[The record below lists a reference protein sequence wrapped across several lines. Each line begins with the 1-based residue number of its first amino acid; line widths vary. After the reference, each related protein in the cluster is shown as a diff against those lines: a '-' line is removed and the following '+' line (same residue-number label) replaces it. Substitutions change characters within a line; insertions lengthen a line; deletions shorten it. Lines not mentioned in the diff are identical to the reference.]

1 MGLYSAAKYGVDAY
15 GQFSKIDYYAEP
27 FISKAVDYTKVQL
40 TWVEPSGDNISEFR
54 ILRSNDGFPE
64 TPEDGR
70 LIYSYTSSTNIKLTD
85 YLDGEEPLNP
95 VPSGKFVYYRIW
107 VKVLSAT
114 NVWRVAGDTFTLV
127 PIKHSSLAPDQTTLV
142 DTKNKLLDILP
153 RVYTTSTQSP
163 IDEVD
168 PNSELAIF
176 LDAFAF
182 ELDIALTYADLLLP
196 TDTWQY
202 VSPEIL
208 TLQSAQFGIELE
220 PYIATKQQR
229 KLVRNAVSINKNK
242 GTLRG
247 IESFVES
254 YTGFAPTVT
263 SSPNLVLS
271 TQDSTFTKGVG
282 FWKAIGNATIATEI
296 TVPGVSESIEPYV
309 ENNGY
314 VAKITINTIGSKI
327 VNGNEK
333 PVTQGTP
340 VFPGTA
346 YTFSGYGRSA
356 SGDIGVKGYVTWYD
370 INGNYIEI
378 DPPRTFIQT
387 PQLIGDSDW
396 ERFEFVGRS
405 PGVTDGILAYS
416 INSGALT
423 FYLESI
429 NSLVRGETIVVSGI
443 STAINGIYQI
453 AANGITPETIN
464 QLTVLTAEAN
474 TSGLVSCDGLL
485 QEANPEIET
494 FDPLSPVA
502 GRVVM
507 GGAIVSGVATVTFAG
522 AHGLNVGD
530 KIIVQ
535 AMSTAFSFGVHTITA
550 KTTNTVTFQIYNPY
564 TPIPN
569 TTLNESFSVTSVPY
583 GFAVKLIAG
592 EIQGIVPDAYYAS
605 FELEFATTGTL
616 YLDLLQMATFDVP
629 EYHQP
634 RAVEIFLNPNKTNFL
649 PQPGIV
655 SPSGTATITIASPS
669 VVTKATHGLSNG
681 QKVFF
686 TTTGALPTGITAN
699 NRYYV
704 RNATTNTFN
713 LSSTLS
719 GSLVATSGT
728 QSGIHSLL
736 KTTWDVTAT
745 DYKAYNREGTSGEL
759 VDESAALTGAGFV
772 LLVDETGGNDAV
784 VEATSA
790 PLNTG
795 KFVTASVYLKAYGTT
810 TGDLTLSLEAI
821 DSADDS
827 LLEITSETQVTLTDS
842 WERYSTTLFIPTDDR
857 ETIVVKMSLVSDG
870 NIKFWLDRAQVE
882 ESFRPTDYFA
892 GSDVAGEASAES
904 AFWEGAQYGSPSH
917 QYANFDQ
924 KIDRLR
930 AQLPNYLPTNL
941 SFLIRWYGGGVA
953 KPII

>member
-1 MGLYSAAKYGVDAY
+1 MGLYSAAKYGIDAY

-40 TWVEPSGDNISEFR
+40 TWVEPSGDALDEFR

-70 LIYSYTSSTNIKLTD
+70 LIYSYNSTTNIRLTE

-127 PIKHSSLAPDQTTLV
+127 PSKHSSFAPDNTTLV

-182 ELDIALTYADLLLP
+182 ELDTALTYADLLLP
-196 TDTWQY
+196 VSSWQY
-202 VSPEIL
+202 ISPEIL
-208 TLQSAQFGIELE
+208 TLQSNQFGIEVE

-229 KLVRNAVSINKNK
+229 KLVRNAISIYQNK
-242 GTLRG
+242 GTLTG
-247 IESFVES
+247 IGAFVES

-271 TQDSTFTKGVG
+271 TQDSTFTNGVG
-282 FWKAIGNATIATEI
+282 FWKAIGNATIVPETTI
-296 TVPGVSESIEPYV
+296 PGVSESIEPYI

-314 VAKITINTIGSKI
+314 VAKITINEIGSKV

-340 VFPGTA
+340 VLPGTA
-346 YTFSGYGRSA
+346 YIFSGYGRSA
-356 SGDIGVKGYVTWYD
+356 SGTIGVKGYASWYD
-370 INGNYIEI
+370 IDGNFIEV

-387 PQLIGDSDW
+387 PVPISDSSW
-396 ERFEFVGRS
+396 QKFQVPARS
-405 PGVTDGILAYS
+405 PGVTGRILAYS
-416 INSGALT
+416 IASGALT

-429 NSLVRGETIVVSGI
+429 SSLVRGETIVVSGI
-443 STAINGIYQI
+443 SDEIDGVYQI
-453 AANGITPETIN
+453 EANGITPETVN
-464 QLTVLTAEAN
+464 QLTVATSESN
-474 TSGLVSCDGLL
+474 TSGLVSCDGFL
-485 QEANPEIET
+485 QEANPSFEAI
-494 FDPLSPVA
+494 PLI
-502 GRVVM
+502 VM
-507 GGAIVSGVATVTFAG
+507 GGEIVDGLATVTFA
-522 AHGLNVGD
+522 APHGLTDGD
-530 KIIVQ
+530 KIVIQ
-535 AMSTAFSFGVHTITA
+535 AMSTSFSFGMHTILSA
-550 KTTNTVTFQIYNPY
+550 PTTTTVTFRIYNPY
-564 TPIPN
+564 TPTPN
-569 TTLNESFSVTSVPY
+569 TTLDESFTITGVPY
-583 GFAVKLIAG
+583 GAAVQLIPG
-592 EIQGIVPDAYYAS
+592 EIEGIVPEAYYAS
-605 FELEFATTGTL
+605 FELEFATTGIL
-616 YLDLLQMATFDVP
+616 YLDLLQLATFNVP

-649 PQPGIV
+649 LNPGF
-655 SPSGTATITIASPS
+655 
-669 VVTKATHGLSNG
+669 HED
-681 QKVFF
+681 
-686 TTTGALPTGITAN
+686 
-699 NRYYV
+699 
-704 RNATTNTFN
+704 
-713 LSSTLS
+713 TLDD
-719 GSLVATSGT
+719 
-728 QSGIHSLL
+728 
-736 KTTWDVTAT
+736 TWDVTAT
-745 DYKAYNREGTSGEL
+745 DYGSYDRTGTGP
-759 VDESAALTGAGFV
+759 ALTGDGFV
-772 LLVDETGGNDAV
+772 LLVDENDGNDAI
-784 VEATSA
+784 VESTSA
-790 PLNTG
+790 PINTG
-795 KFVTASVYLKAYGTT
+795 KFVTASVYLKAYGET

-827 LLEITSETQVTLTDS
+827 SLGITSETQVTLTNS
-842 WERYSTTLFIPTDDR
+842 WERYSTTIFVPTDDR
-857 ETIVVKMSLVSDG
+857 RTIVAKMSLVSDG
-870 NIKFWLDRAQVE
+870 DIKFWLDRAQVE

-892 GSDVAGEASAES
+892 GSDVEGEASAES
-904 AFWEGAQYGSPSH
+904 AFWEGEQYESPSH

-930 AQLPNYLPTNL
+930 AQLPKYLPTNL

-953 KPII
+953 KPIV

>member
-1 MGLYSAAKYGVDAY
+1 MGLYSAAKYGIDVY
-15 GQFSKIDYYAEP
+15 GQLSKLDYYAEP

-40 TWVEPSGDNISEFR
+40 TWVQPSGEIVEFR

-114 NVWRVAGDTFTLV
+114 NVWRVAGDTVTLV
-127 PIKHSSLAPDQTTLV
+127 PIRHSSFAPDKTTLV

-176 LDAFAF
+176 LDAFSF

-196 TDTWQY
+196 VSSWQY
-202 VSPEIL
+202 ISPEIL
-208 TLQSAQFGIELE
+208 NLQSTQFGIEVE

-229 KLVRNAVSINKNK
+229 KLVRNAISVYQNK
-242 GTLRG
+242 GTLKG
-247 IESFVES
+247 IETFVES
-254 YTGFAPTVT
+254 YTGYAPTVT
-263 SSPNLVLS
+263 SSPNLILS

-282 FWKAIGNATIATEI
+282 FWRAIGNATISPET
-296 TVPGVSESIEPYV
+296 TVPGVPESIEPYI

-314 VAKITINTIGSKI
+314 VAKVVVNQIGSKI
-327 VNGNEK
+327 VNGEER

-346 YTFSGYGRSA
+346 YTFSGYGKSA
-356 SGDIGVKGYVTWYD
+356 SGDVGVKGYVTWYD
-370 INGNYIEI
+370 IDGNYIEI
-378 DPPRTFIQT
+378 DPPRTFVQT

-396 ERFEFVGRS
+396 ERFEFIGRS
-405 PGVTDGILAYS
+405 PGVTERIVAYS
-416 INSGALT
+416 INTGVLT

-429 NSLVRGETIVVSGI
+429 NTMIRGETIVVSGI
-443 STAINGIYQI
+443 SEAIDGIYQI
-453 AANGITPETIN
+453 EGNGITPETVN
-464 QLTVLTAEAN
+464 QLTVATIESN
-474 TSGLVSCDGLL
+474 TSGLVSCEGLL
-485 QEANPEIET
+485 QEANPNFENVP
-494 FDPLSPVA
+494 F
-502 GRVVM
+502 VVM
-507 GGAIVSGVATVTFAG
+507 GGDIVNGVATVAFATP
-522 AHGLNVGD
+522 HGLTAGD
-530 KIIVQ
+530 KIVIQ
-535 AMSTAFSFGVHTITA
+535 AMSTAFSFGMHTITSVTS
-550 KTTNTVTFQIYNPY
+550 TTATFQIYNPY

-569 TTLNESFSVTSVPY
+569 TTLDESFSVTGVPY
-583 GFAVKLIAG
+583 GFALKLIPD
-592 EIQGIVPDAYYAS
+592 EIQEIVPNAYYAS
-605 FELEFATTGTL
+605 FELEFTTTGTL

-634 RAVEIFLNPNKTNFL
+634 RAVEIFLNPNKTNYL
-649 PQPGIV
+649 LNPGF
-655 SPSGTATITIASPS
+655 
-669 VVTKATHGLSNG
+669 ND
-681 QKVFF
+681 
-686 TTTGALPTGITAN
+686 TTLN
-699 NRYYV
+699 D
-704 RNATTNTFN
+704 
-713 LSSTLS
+713 
-719 GSLVATSGT
+719 
-728 QSGIHSLL
+728 
-736 KTTWDVTAT
+736 TWDITAT
-745 DYKAYNREGTSGEL
+745 DYGAYDREGTGGEL
-759 VDESAALTGAGFV
+759 EDESPALSGAGFV
-772 LLVDETGGNDAV
+772 LLVDENDGNDAI
-784 VEATSA
+784 VESTSA

-795 KFVTASVYLKAYGTT
+795 KFVTASVYLKSYGNT

-827 LLEITSETQVTLTDS
+827 LLGINSETQITLTNS
-842 WERYSTTLFIPTDDR
+842 WERYSTTLFIPSDDR

-870 NIKFWLDRAQVE
+870 DIKFWLDRAQVE

-892 GSDVAGEASAES
+892 GADVEGEASPES
-904 AFWEGAQYGSPSH
+904 AFWEGAQYESPSH

-930 AQLPNYLPTNL
+930 AQLPHYLPTNL

>member
-1 MGLYSAAKYGVDAY
+1 MGIYSAAKYGVDVY
-15 GQFSKIDYYAEP
+15 GQLSKIDYYAEP
-27 FISKAVDYTKVQL
+27 FISKAVDYNKVQL
-40 TWVEPSGDNISEFR
+40 TWVEPSGEIVEFR
-54 ILRSNDGFPE
+54 VLRSNDGFPE
-64 TPEDGR
+64 TPEDGK

-127 PIKHSSLAPDQTTLV
+127 PIKHSSFAPDQTTLV

-196 TDTWQY
+196 VSSWQY
-202 VSPEIL
+202 ISPEIL
-208 TLQSAQFGIELE
+208 TLQSTQFGIEVE

-229 KLVRNAVSINKNK
+229 KLVRNAFSIYQNK
-242 GTLRG
+242 GTLEG
-247 IESFVES
+247 IEAFVES
-254 YTGFAPTVT
+254 YTGYAPTVT
-263 SSPNLVLS
+263 SSPNLILS

-282 FWKAIGNATIATEI
+282 FWKAVGNATISSET
-296 TVPGVSESIEPYV
+296 TVPGVPESTEPYT

-314 VAKITINTIGSKI
+314 VAKVVVNQIGSKI
-327 VNGNEK
+327 VNGEDR

-340 VFPGTA
+340 VTPGTS
-346 YTFSGYGRSA
+346 YTFSGYGKSA
-356 SGDIGVKGYVTWYD
+356 SGNIGVKGYVTWYD

-405 PGVTDGILAYS
+405 PGVTERVLAYS
-416 INSGALT
+416 INTGVLT

-429 NSLVRGETIVVSGI
+429 NTMVRGETIVISGI
-443 STAINGIYQI
+443 SEAIDGVYQI
-453 AANGITPETIN
+453 EGNGITPETVN
-464 QLTVLTAEAN
+464 QLTVATSESNTA
-474 TSGLVSCDGLL
+474 GLVSCDGLL
-485 QEANPEIET
+485 QEANPSFAAI
-494 FDPLSPVA
+494 PLI
-502 GRVVM
+502 VM
-507 GGAIVSGVATVTFAG
+507 GGEIVDGLATVTFATP
-522 AHGLNVGD
+522 HGLIAGN
-530 KIIVQ
+530 KIVIQ
-535 AMSTAFSFGVHTITA
+535 AMSTAFSFGMHTILSA
-550 KTTNTVTFQIYNPY
+550 PTTTTVTFRIYNPY

-569 TTLNESFSVTSVPY
+569 NTLDESFSVTGVPY
-583 GFAVKLIAG
+583 GAAVKLIPG
-592 EIQGIVPDAYYAS
+592 EIEEIVPDAYYAS
-605 FELEFATTGTL
+605 FELEFTTTGTL

-634 RAVEIFLNPNKTNFL
+634 RAVEIFLNPNKTNYL
-649 PQPGIV
+649 LQPGIV
-655 SPSGTATITIASPS
+655 SPSGTATITVASPA
-669 VVTKATHGLSNG
+669 VVTKATHGFSNG

-713 LSSTLS
+713 ISSTLT
-719 GSLVATSGT
+719 GSLVATTGT
-728 QSGIHSLL
+728 QSGTHSLL

-745 DYKAYNREGTSGEL
+745 DYKAYNREGTGGEL
-759 VDESAALTGAGFV
+759 VDESAALIGAGFV

-784 VEATSA
+784 VESISA
-790 PLNTG
+790 PLTTG
-795 KFVTASVYLKAYGTT
+795 KFVTASVYLKSYGNTA
-810 TGDLTLSLEAI
+810 GELTLSLEAI
-821 DSADDS
+821 DSADNS
-827 LLEITSETQVTLTDS
+827 LLGIDSETQITLTNS
-842 WERYSTTLFIPTDDR
+842 WERYSTTLFIPQDSI

-892 GSDVAGEASAES
+892 GAEVEGEASPES
-904 AFWEGAQYGSPSH
+904 AFWEGAQYNSPSR

>member
-1 MGLYSAAKYGVDAY
+1 MGLYSAAKYGIDVY
-15 GQFSKIDYYAEP
+15 GQLSKLDYYAEP

-40 TWVEPSGDNISEFR
+40 TWVQPSGEIVEFR

-114 NVWRVAGDTFTLV
+114 NVWRVAGDTVTLV
-127 PIKHSSLAPDQTTLV
+127 PIRHSSFAPDKTTLV

-176 LDAFAF
+176 LDAFSF

-196 TDTWQY
+196 VSSWQY
-202 VSPEIL
+202 ISPEIL
-208 TLQSAQFGIELE
+208 NLQSTQFGIEVE

-229 KLVRNAVSINKNK
+229 KLVRNAISVYQNK
-242 GTLRG
+242 GTLKG
-247 IESFVES
+247 IETFVES
-254 YTGFAPTVT
+254 YTGYAPTVT
-263 SSPNLVLS
+263 SSPNLILS

-282 FWKAIGNATIATEI
+282 FWRAIGNATISPET
-296 TVPGVSESIEPYV
+296 TVPGVPESVEPYI

-314 VAKITINTIGSKI
+314 VAKVVVNQIGSKI
-327 VNGNEK
+327 VNGEER

-346 YTFSGYGRSA
+346 YTFSGYGKSA
-356 SGDIGVKGYVTWYD
+356 SGDVGVKGYVTWYD
-370 INGNYIEI
+370 IDGNYIEI
-378 DPPRTFIQT
+378 DPPRTFVQT

-396 ERFEFVGRS
+396 ERFEFIGRS
-405 PGVTDGILAYS
+405 PGVTERIVSYS
-416 INSGALT
+416 INSGVLT

-429 NSLVRGETIVVSGI
+429 NTMVRGETIVVSGI
-443 STAINGIYQI
+443 SEAIDGIYQI
-453 AANGITPETIN
+453 EGNGITPETVN
-464 QLTVLTAEAN
+464 QLTVATIESN
-474 TSGLVSCDGLL
+474 TSGLVSCEGLL
-485 QEANPEIET
+485 QEANPNFENVP
-494 FDPLSPVA
+494 F
-502 GRVVM
+502 VVM
-507 GGAIVSGVATVTFAG
+507 GGDIVNGVATVAFATP
-522 AHGLNVGD
+522 HGLTAGD
-530 KIIVQ
+530 KIVIQ
-535 AMSTAFSFGVHTITA
+535 AMSTAFSFGMHTITSVTS
-550 KTTNTVTFQIYNPY
+550 TTATFQIYNPY

-569 TTLNESFSVTSVPY
+569 TTLDESFSVTGVPY
-583 GFAVKLIAG
+583 GFALKLIPG
-592 EIQGIVPDAYYAS
+592 EIQEIVPNAYYAS
-605 FELEFATTGTL
+605 FELEFTTTGTL

-634 RAVEIFLNPNKTNFL
+634 RAVEIFLNPNKTNYL
-649 PQPGIV
+649 LNPGF
-655 SPSGTATITIASPS
+655 
-669 VVTKATHGLSNG
+669 ND
-681 QKVFF
+681 
-686 TTTGALPTGITAN
+686 TTLN
-699 NRYYV
+699 D
-704 RNATTNTFN
+704 
-713 LSSTLS
+713 
-719 GSLVATSGT
+719 
-728 QSGIHSLL
+728 
-736 KTTWDVTAT
+736 TWDITAT
-745 DYKAYNREGTSGEL
+745 DYGAYDREGTGGEL
-759 VDESAALTGAGFV
+759 EDESPALSGAGFV
-772 LLVDETGGNDAV
+772 LLVDENDGNDAI
-784 VEATSA
+784 VESTSA

-795 KFVTASVYLKAYGTT
+795 KFVTASVYLKGYGDT

-827 LLEITSETQVTLTDS
+827 LLGINSETQITLTNS
-842 WERYSTTLFIPTDDR
+842 WERYSTTLFIPSDDR

-870 NIKFWLDRAQVE
+870 DIKFWLDRAQVE

-892 GSDVAGEASAES
+892 GADVEGEASPES
-904 AFWEGAQYGSPSH
+904 AFWEGAQYESPSH

-930 AQLPNYLPTNL
+930 AQLPHYLPTNL

>member
-40 TWVEPSGDNISEFR
+40 TWVEPSGDDITEFR

-70 LIYSYTSSTNIKLTD
+70 LIYSYTSSTNVKLTD

-107 VKVLSAT
+107 VKVLSTT

-127 PIKHSSLAPDQTTLV
+127 PFKHSSFAPDQTTLV

-168 PNSELAIF
+168 PNSELSIF

-208 TLQSAQFGIELE
+208 TLQSSQFGIEVE

-229 KLVRNAVSINKNK
+229 KLVRNASSINKNK

-247 IESFVES
+247 IETFIES

-263 SSPNLVLS
+263 SSPNLILS
-271 TQDSTFTKGVG
+271 TQDSTFTNGVG
-282 FWKAIGNATIATEI
+282 FWKTIGNATIAPES
-296 TVPGVSESIEPYV
+296 TVLGVSESVEPYV

-314 VAKITINTIGSKI
+314 VAKITINEIGSKI

-340 VFPGTA
+340 VFPGTS
-346 YTFSGYGRSA
+346 YTFSGYGKSE
-356 SGDIGVKGYVTWYD
+356 SDDIGVKGYASWYD
-370 INGNYIEI
+370 LDGNFIEV
-378 DPPRTFIQT
+378 DPPRTFVQT

-396 ERFEFVGRS
+396 EKFEFVGRS
-405 PGVTDGILAYS
+405 PGVTDVILAYS

-423 FYLESI
+423 FYLNSI
-429 NSLVRGETIVVSGI
+429 NIMVRGETIVVSGI
-443 STAINGIYQI
+443 SDEIDGVYQI
-453 AANGITPETIN
+453 EANGITPETVN
-464 QLTVLTAEAN
+464 QLTVATSESN
-474 TSGLVSCDGLL
+474 TVGLVSCDGLL
-485 QEANPEIET
+485 QEANPSFEAVP
-494 FDPLSPVA
+494 F
-502 GRVVM
+502 VVM
-507 GGAIVSGVATVTFAG
+507 GGEIVDGVATVTFATP
-522 AHGLNVGD
+522 HGLTAGD
-530 KIIVQ
+530 KIVIQ
-535 AMSTAFSFGVHTITA
+535 AMSTSFSFGMHTITSVTS
-550 KTTNTVTFQIYNPY
+550 TTATFQIYNPN

-569 TTLNESFSVTSVPY
+569 TTLDESFSVTGVPY
-583 GFAVKLIAG
+583 GFALQLIPG
-592 EIQGIVPDAYYAS
+592 EIEGIVSKAYYAS
-605 FELEFATTGTL
+605 FELEFTDTGTL
-616 YLDLLQMATFDVP
+616 YLDLLQMATANIP

-649 PQPGIV
+649 LNPGF
-655 SPSGTATITIASPS
+655 
-669 VVTKATHGLSNG
+669 HED
-681 QKVFF
+681 
-686 TTTGALPTGITAN
+686 
-699 NRYYV
+699 
-704 RNATTNTFN
+704 
-713 LSSTLS
+713 TL
-719 GSLVATSGT
+719 AD
-728 QSGIHSLL
+728 
-736 KTTWDVTAT
+736 TWDITAT
-745 DYKAYNREGTSGEL
+745 DYGSYDREGIGGEL
-759 VDESAALTGAGFV
+759 DDESPALNGAGFV
-772 LLVDETGGNDAV
+772 LLVDENEGNDAI
-784 VEATSA
+784 VESTSA
-790 PLNTG
+790 PINTG

-810 TGDLTLSLEAI
+810 TGDLTFSLEAI

-827 LLEITSETQVTLTDS
+827 LLEITSETQVTLTNS
-842 WERYSTTLFIPTDDR
+842 WERYSTTIFVPTDDR

-870 NIKFWLDRAQVE
+870 DIKFWLDRAQVE

-892 GSDVAGEASAES
+892 GSDVEGEASAES
-904 AFWEGAQYGSPSH
+904 AFWEGEQYESPSH

-930 AQLPNYLPTNL
+930 AQLPKYLPTNL

>member
-1 MGLYSAAKYGVDAY
+1 MGLYSAAKYGIDVY
-15 GQFSKIDYYAEP
+15 GQLSKIDYYAEP

-40 TWVEPSGDNISEFR
+40 TWVEPSGEVVEFR

-114 NVWRVAGDTFTLV
+114 NVWRIAGDTFTLV
-127 PIKHSSLAPDQTTLV
+127 PIKHSSFAPDQTTLV

-196 TDTWQY
+196 VSSWQY
-202 VSPEIL
+202 IGPEIL
-208 TLQSAQFGIELE
+208 NLQSTQFGIEVE

-229 KLVRNAVSINKNK
+229 KLVRNAISMYQNK
-242 GTLRG
+242 GTLKG
-247 IESFVES
+247 IETFVES
-254 YTGFAPTVT
+254 YTGYAPTVT
-263 SSPNLVLS
+263 SSPNLILS
-271 TQDSTFTKGVG
+271 TQDSTFTNGVG
-282 FWKAIGNATIATEI
+282 FWRAIGNATISPET
-296 TVPGVSESIEPYV
+296 TVPGVQESVEPYI

-314 VAKITINTIGSKI
+314 VAKITVNTIGSKI
-327 VNGNEK
+327 VNGNER

-346 YTFSGYGRSA
+346 YTFSGYGKSA
-356 SGDIGVKGYVTWYD
+356 SGNIGVKGYVTWYD
-370 INGNYIEI
+370 IDGNYIEI

-405 PGVTDGILAYS
+405 PGVTERILSYS
-416 INSGALT
+416 ITSGVLT
-423 FYLESI
+423 FYLESV
-429 NSLVRGETIVVSGI
+429 NTMVRGETIVVSGI
-443 STAINGIYQI
+443 STAIDGIYQI
-453 AANGITPETIN
+453 EANGITPETLN
-464 QLTVLTAEAN
+464 QLTVATIESNTA
-474 TSGLVSCDGLL
+474 GLVSCEGLL
-485 QEANPEIET
+485 QEANPSFEAVP
-494 FDPLSPVA
+494 FA
-502 GRVVM
+502 VM
-507 GGAIVSGVATVTFAG
+507 GGDIVNGVATVAFATP
-522 AHGLNVGD
+522 HGLTVGD
-530 KIIVQ
+530 KIVIQ
-535 AMSTAFSFGVHTITA
+535 AMSTAFSFGMHTITSVTS
-550 KTTNTVTFQIYNPY
+550 TTATFQIYNPY
-564 TPIPN
+564 TAIPN
-569 TTLNESFSVTSVPY
+569 TTLDESFSVTGVPY
-583 GFAVKLIAG
+583 GAAVQLIPG
-592 EIQGIVPDAYYAS
+592 EIEGIVTEAYYAS

-649 PQPGIV
+649 LQPGIV
-655 SPSGTATITIASPS
+655 SPSGTATITVASPA
-669 VVTKATHGLSNG
+669 VVTKAAHGFSNG

-699 NRYYV
+699 SRYYV
-704 RNATTNTFN
+704 RNVTTNTFN

-728 QSGIHSLL
+728 QSGTHSVL
-736 KTTWDVTAT
+736 KTIWDVTAT
-745 DYKAYNREGTSGEL
+745 DYKAYNREGTGGEL
-759 VDESAALTGAGFV
+759 IDESPALIDAGFV

-784 VEATSA
+784 VESTSA

-827 LLEITSETQVTLTDS
+827 SLEITSETQVTLTDS
-842 WERYSTTLFIPTDDR
+842 WERYSTTIFVPTDDR

-930 AQLPNYLPTNL
+930 AQLPHYLPTNL

>member
-1 MGLYSAAKYGVDAY
+1 MGLYSAAKYGIDVY
-15 GQFSKIDYYAEP
+15 GQLSKIDYYAEP
-27 FISKAVDYTKVQL
+27 FISKAVDYNKVQL
-40 TWVEPSGDNISEFR
+40 TWVEPSGEIVEFR
-54 ILRSNDGFPE
+54 VLRSNDGFPE

-70 LIYSYTSSTNIKLTD
+70 LIYSYTSSTNIKLTE

-127 PIKHSSLAPDQTTLV
+127 PIKHSSFAPDQTTLV

-176 LDAFAF
+176 LDAFSF

-196 TDTWQY
+196 VSSWQY
-202 VSPEIL
+202 ISPEIL
-208 TLQSAQFGIELE
+208 ALQSTQFGIEVE

-229 KLVRNAVSINKNK
+229 KLVRNAISIYQNK
-242 GTLRG
+242 GTLKG
-247 IESFVES
+247 IEAFVES
-254 YTGFAPTVT
+254 YTGYAPTIT

-271 TQDSTFTKGVG
+271 TQDSTFTNGVG
-282 FWKAIGNATIATEI
+282 FWKAIGNATISPET
-296 TVPGVSESIEPYV
+296 TVPGVLESVEPYI

-314 VAKITINTIGSKI
+314 VAKITINTVGSKI
-327 VNGNEK
+327 VNGNTK

-340 VFPGTA
+340 VTPGTA
-346 YTFSGYGRSA
+346 YTFSGYGKSV
-356 SGDIGVKGYVTWYD
+356 SGNIGVKGYVTWYD
-370 INGNYIEI
+370 IDGNYIEV

-405 PGVTDGILAYS
+405 PGVTERILSYS
-416 INSGALT
+416 INSGVLT

-429 NSLVRGETIVVSGI
+429 NTMVRGETIVVSGI
-443 STAINGIYQI
+443 STAIDGIYQI
-453 AANGITPETIN
+453 EANGITAETLN
-464 QLTVLTAEAN
+464 QLTVVTAEAN
-474 TSGLVSCDGLL
+474 TAGLVSCEGLL
-485 QEANPEIET
+485 QEANPSFEAVP
-494 FDPLSPVA
+494 FA
-502 GRVVM
+502 VM
-507 GGAIVSGVATVTFAG
+507 GGDIVNGVATVAFAT
-522 AHGLNVGD
+522 AHGLTAGD
-530 KIIVQ
+530 KIVIQ
-535 AMSTAFSFGVHTITA
+535 AMSTAFSFGMHTITSVTS
-550 KTTNTVTFQIYNPY
+550 TTATFQIYNPY

-569 TTLNESFSVTSVPY
+569 TTLDESFSVTGVPY
-583 GFAVKLIAG
+583 GAAVQLIPE
-592 EIQGIVPDAYYAS
+592 EIEEIVTEAYYAS

-655 SPSGTATITIASPS
+655 SPSGTATITIASPA
-669 VVTKATHGLSNG
+669 VVTKATHGFSNG

-745 DYKAYNREGTSGEL
+745 DYKAYNREGTGGEL
-759 VDESAALTGAGFV
+759 VDESPALIDAGFV

-784 VEATSA
+784 VEVTSA

-795 KFVTASVYLKAYGTT
+795 KFVTASVYLKAYGAT